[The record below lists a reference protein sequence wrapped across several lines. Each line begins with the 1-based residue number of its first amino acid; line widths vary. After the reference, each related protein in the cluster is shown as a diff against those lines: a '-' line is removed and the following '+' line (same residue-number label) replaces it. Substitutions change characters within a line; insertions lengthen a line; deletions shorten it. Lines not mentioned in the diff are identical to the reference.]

1 MKLLDLPFTGN
12 EGVLLSL
19 QNPLIAS
26 CYLVLFCSLKTKI
39 MGVLTKKILWVAI
52 LTLHR

>member
-1 MKLLDLPFTGN
+1 MKSLERL
-12 EGVLLSL
+12 GVVLSV
-19 QNPLIAS
+19 QNPLLAP

-39 MGVLTKKILWVAI
+39 MGDLTKKILWVAI